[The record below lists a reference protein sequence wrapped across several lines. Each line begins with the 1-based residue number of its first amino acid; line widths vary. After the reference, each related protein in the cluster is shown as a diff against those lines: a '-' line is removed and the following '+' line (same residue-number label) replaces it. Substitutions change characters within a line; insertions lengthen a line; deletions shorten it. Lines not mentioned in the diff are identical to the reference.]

1 MSLNATAVSILTYAC
16 ELLTRVVENT
26 KITINIQP
34 SEKPEVSQTEQVKQ
48 TNEQTNE
55 QVNEQAE
62 QVNEQAEQV
71 NEQAEQVNEQVKQA
85 KQTNEQA
92 TQTNE
97 QAKQAKQT
105 NEQAKQ
111 TNEQVKQSK
120 QANNVE
126 VKDPCENIQKTR
138 GLIHTDLLQLI
149 DVLERVCAIVKKINK
164 SMIDDELWN
173 DLWMD

>member
-62 QVNEQAEQV
+62 QVNEQV
-71 NEQAEQVNEQVKQA
+71 KQVNEQVKQA

>member
-71 NEQAEQVNEQVKQA
+71 NEQVKQA

-97 QAKQAKQT
+97 QAK
-105 NEQAKQ
+105 QAKQ

>member
-34 SEKPEVSQTEQVKQ
+34 SEKQEVSQTEQVKQ
-48 TNEQTNE
+48 TNAQT
-55 QVNEQAE
+55 
-62 QVNEQAEQV
+62 
-71 NEQAEQVNEQVKQA
+71 EQVNEQVKQA

>member
-71 NEQAEQVNEQVKQA
+71 NEQVKQA

-111 TNEQVKQSK
+111 TNKQVKQSK

>member
-55 QVNEQAE
+55 QVNEQT
-62 QVNEQAEQV
+62 NEQV

>member
-55 QVNEQAE
+55 QVNEQT
-62 QVNEQAEQV
+62 N
-71 NEQAEQVNEQVKQA
+71 EQVNEQVKQA

>member
-48 TNEQTNE
+48 TNE
-55 QVNEQAE
+55 
-62 QVNEQAEQV
+62 
-71 NEQAEQVNEQVKQA
+71 
-85 KQTNEQA
+85 
-92 TQTNE
+92 
-97 QAKQAKQT
+97 
-105 NEQAKQ
+105 Q

>member
-62 QVNEQAEQV
+62 QVNEQ
-71 NEQAEQVNEQVKQA
+71 VKQA

-111 TNEQVKQSK
+111 TNEQEKQSK

>member
-62 QVNEQAEQV
+62 QVNEQ
-71 NEQAEQVNEQVKQA
+71 VKQA

-92 TQTNE
+92 KQTNE

>member
-48 TNEQTNE
+48 VNEQTN
-55 QVNEQAE
+55 
-62 QVNEQAEQV
+62 EQV

>member
-48 TNEQTNE
+48 TNEQTN
-55 QVNEQAE
+55 E

>member
-48 TNEQTNE
+48 TNEQTN
-55 QVNEQAE
+55 
-62 QVNEQAEQV
+62 EQV